1 MSDDRTA
8 TIDTVVAAA
17 AVVDQ
22 ELQRMLGVAGIDGSH
37 MDPASAQCLRA
48 LILQQ
53 HQDQHQRSETM
64 MEERTEIKGVETEVN
79 RSKPTTTQKEKE
91 TNAQTA
97 APAPKLLTPSSSLSS
112 SSFLVGGRKHTSETS
127 SNAPNISSSKAAA
140 AALTRLQASAT
151 ETARLDS
158 DDTAATTTPHYDLL
172 PSTSSSAQAI
182 ASSSPTTAAV
192 QEAIGA
198 PASHQQDGSMSAAYS
213 RKKHPTLLSAA
224 QIQAASTMSLEDI
237 STLIHGDDDGT
248 EENGDREN
256 EKGEHND
263 SAFAGVD
270 KTGNNQTQE
279 ATDTTDNTNSNTS
292 SRLEIFLT
300 QSMQEQ
306 RTMIQKQTEIMV
318 LLNQQIQDMSTT
330 LTSLKDSVHTLEQQ
344 KTKTTTTSTNTNTGG
359 TSTSTRTTATLPGTA
374 DADIQDTTKSMILR
388 HLNAAIGD
396 NEGAANPGQQRQQ
409 PPNTNT
415 INNNPANPI
424 LEAHR
429 EAHSIAW
436 RIVTFPFRAMS
447 MYIQYEYRLYIVLL
461 RLIRR
466 DVLEPLRR
474 PAGAANGN
482 GWGGMLFQLG
492 FAVFI
497 LYSRLGPV
505 LEKMLKDYE
514 DEHNETT
521 EGATEDDDDD
531 YYTPSE
537 DDDTYDASVVEQLD
551 FDNPTLQLYAMTVV
565 LLLGLLYRS
574 GVLHVLYK
582 FVKHKMHY
590 RIAKDLINGV
600 ELTPEYGLQWE
611 QQHENNNNNN
621 NNIAGGANANAGG
634 GGGANA
640 NANAAAAAGNANN
653 NNNNNRGGIG
663 VNNNNAGDGDGGV
676 DAAVNRIWQALDE
689 VFLLRRGIVPGGR
702 NNNPEGGAP
711 PPPVAAAVP
720 PAAPPPQ
727 RTSLH
732 LVIGFIIDCIRNLFS
747 LLYSFVVSILPI
759 WNPEE
764 QLQQIRE
771 DNDRRVREEIQQ
783 AAEQLRVA
791 VQQRGVV
798 DTGGRG
804 REHTTTTTTTINDN
818 NDNGENEDTN
828 RGSDSSSE
836 SEDTD
841 SDNEE

>member
-1 MSDDRTA
+1 M
-8 TIDTVVAAA
+8 
-17 AVVDQ
+17 
-22 ELQRMLGVAGIDGSH
+22 
-37 MDPASAQCLRA
+37 
-48 LILQQ
+48 
-53 HQDQHQRSETM
+53 
-64 MEERTEIKGVETEVN
+64 
-79 RSKPTTTQKEKE
+79 
-91 TNAQTA
+91 
-97 APAPKLLTPSSSLSS
+97 
-112 SSFLVGGRKHTSETS
+112 
-127 SNAPNISSSKAAA
+127 
-140 AALTRLQASAT
+140 
-151 ETARLDS
+151 
-158 DDTAATTTPHYDLL
+158 
-172 PSTSSSAQAI
+172 
-182 ASSSPTTAAV
+182 
-192 QEAIGA
+192 
-198 PASHQQDGSMSAAYS
+198 
-213 RKKHPTLLSAA
+213 
-224 QIQAASTMSLEDI
+224 
-237 STLIHGDDDGT
+237 
-248 EENGDREN
+248 
-256 EKGEHND
+256 
-263 SAFAGVD
+263 
-270 KTGNNQTQE
+270 
-279 ATDTTDNTNSNTS
+279 
-292 SRLEIFLT
+292 
-300 QSMQEQ
+300 
-306 RTMIQKQTEIMV
+306 
-318 LLNQQIQDMSTT
+318 
-330 LTSLKDSVHTLEQQ
+330 
-344 KTKTTTTSTNTNTGG
+344 
-359 TSTSTRTTATLPGTA
+359 
-374 DADIQDTTKSMILR
+374 
-388 HLNAAIGD
+388 
-396 NEGAANPGQQRQQ
+396 
-409 PPNTNT
+409 
-415 INNNPANPI
+415 
-424 LEAHR
+424 
-429 EAHSIAW
+429 
-436 RIVTFPFRAMS
+436 TFPFRAMN

-521 EGATEDDDDD
+521 EGAAEDDDDD

-611 QQHENNNNNN
+611 QQHENNNNNNNN

-732 LVIGFIIDCIRNLFS
+732 LVIGFVIDCIRNLFS

-804 REHTTTTTTTINDN
+804 REHTTTTTTNDN